1 MNEDSFKV
9 FIVEDNEWYNKLLR
23 HNITLNPDFQVE
35 SYLNARDCLANLH
48 KMPDVITLDY
58 RLPDMSGLELLQK
71 IKKENSSIQVILIS
85 EQEDIEVAVKLLK
98 SGAYD
103 YIVKSNEIKDRL
115 LNTLNNIKN
124 DKSIRKELSALKK
137 EIQKKY
143 DFQRSIIGESQ
154 EIKNVFDTMSKTLN
168 TNIPIVITGE
178 TGTGKDLVAKAIH
191 YNSRRKDRS
200 FVAVNIAA
208 IPSELI
214 ESELFGHEKGAFTGA
229 TYRRTGKFEEA
240 NGGTLFLDEITEISQ
255 AFQAKLLRVLQEK
268 EISRIGSN
276 ETIPIDCRIMVA
288 TNKDL
293 QEEVKQGRFREDLY
307 FRLFGVPIHMP
318 PLRERGKDILLLAN
332 HFLKEFCAENNL
344 PEKKFS
350 NEARQK
356 LMHYSYPGNIREL
369 RSIVHLAVVFSGSDE
384 IKPEDITFSSF
395 EPNPAF
401 FNENMTLRDFEIMI
415 VKKYL
420 EKYNNDTK
428 KVAQKLDIGIS
439 TIYRMLKEDKREE

>member
-1 MNEDSFKV
+1 VNEDSFKI

-35 SYLNARDCLANLH
+35 SYLNANDCLANLH

-58 RLPDMSGLELLQK
+58 RLPDMSGLELLKK
-71 IKKENSSIQVILIS
+71 IKQENPSIQVILIS

-124 DKSIRKELSALKK
+124 DKNIRKELTALKK
-137 EIQKKY
+137 EVQNKY
-143 DFQRSIIGESQ
+143 DFQKSIIGESQ
-154 EIKNVFDTMSKTLN
+154 EIKKVFDTMSKTLD
-168 TNIPIVITGE
+168 TNIPIIITGE

-191 YNSRRKDRS
+191 YSSRRKDRS
-200 FVAVNIAA
+200 FVPVNIAA

-229 TYRRTGKFEEA
+229 AYRRTGKFEEA
-240 NGGTLFLDEITEISQ
+240 SGGTLFLDEITEISQ
-255 AFQAKLLRVLQEK
+255 SFQVKLLRVLQEK

-276 ETIPIDCRIMVA
+276 TRIPIDCRIIVA
-288 TNKDL
+288 TNKNL
-293 QEEVKQGRFREDLY
+293 QKEVKEGRFREDLY

-318 PLRERGKDILLLAN
+318 PLREREKDILLLAN
-332 HFLKEFCAENNL
+332 HFLKEFCAENDL
-344 PEKKFS
+344 PQKKFS

-356 LMHYSYPGNIREL
+356 LMNYSYPGNVREL
-369 RSIVHLAVVFSGSDE
+369 RSIVNLAAVFSGGDTIQS
-384 IKPEDITFSSF
+384 EDITFSSF
-395 EPNPAF
+395 DPTPEIF
-401 FNENMTLRDFEIMI
+401 DENMTLRDFKRMI

-420 EKYNNDTK
+420 DKYNNDTK
-428 KVAQKLDIGIS
+428 KVAEKLDIGVS
-439 TIYRMLKEDKREE
+439 TIYRMLKEDKSKE